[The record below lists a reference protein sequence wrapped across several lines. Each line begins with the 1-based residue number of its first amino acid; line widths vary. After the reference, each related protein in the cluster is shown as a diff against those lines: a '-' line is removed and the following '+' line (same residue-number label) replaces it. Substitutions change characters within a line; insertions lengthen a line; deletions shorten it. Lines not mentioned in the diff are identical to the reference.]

1 MDLENYLGSERLE
14 TLFDMILAII
24 LIVLFMQLPQPDK
37 VSLNELIGLKH
48 VFITFFIS
56 FLSCISL
63 WMHHHNLFGKIDN
76 IDNTGILINLGLLVL
91 ILIIPYLT
99 RYVSTHFD
107 MLVPQVIYGL
117 YFLVMDILFLLLTR
131 QLMKINQKNI
141 ADDSYI
147 VKQSVIVSVIII
159 IGIIIGYIG
168 YPHIISYTC
177 LLSIIIWFKI

>member
-1 MDLENYLGSERLE
+1 MDLEKYLGSERLE
-14 TLFDMILAII
+14 TLFDMMLAII

-37 VSLNELIGLKH
+37 VSLNELIGLKY

-63 WMHHHNLFGKIDN
+63 WMHHHNLFNKIDN
-76 IDNTGILINLGLLVL
+76 IDNSSILINLGLLVL
-91 ILIIPYLT
+91 ILTMPYLT
-99 RYVSTHFD
+99 NYVSTHFN
-107 MLVPQVIYGL
+107 MLIPQVIYGF

-141 ADDSYI
+141 ADDTYLI
-147 VKQSVIVSVIII
+147 KQSILVSIIII

-168 YPHIISYTC
+168 YPRFISYTC
-177 LLSIIIWFKI
+177 LLSIIIWFKM